1 MLFICKKVKECKI
14 ITLYVDST
22 MALHGHF
29 YLKNNSM
36 AITKDKKKSILDK
49 LDRIK
54 NSESVVFVNFKGLPV
69 FETTNIRRELAK
81 GDVAYYVAKKTLVK
95 KAFIEAGIEGDMP
108 TLDGELA
115 VVYGN
120 DATGP
125 AREIFA
131 FQKKF
136 EGKVSIL
143 GGVFEHKFVDKS
155 QMEEIA
161 KIPSMHVLRG
171 MFVNVIN
178 SPIQGFAMALNA
190 IAEKKTA

>member
-1 MLFICKKVKECKI
+1 MWSIFHFKI
-14 ITLYVDST
+14 KI
-22 MALHGHF
+22 
-29 YLKNNSM
+29 M

-49 LDRIK
+49 LNGIK
-54 NSESVVFVNFKGLPV
+54 DSNSVVFVNFKGIPV
-69 FETTNIRRELAK
+69 SETTTMRQELSK
-81 GDVAYYVAKKTLVK
+81 SDVSYYVAKKTLVK
-95 KAFIEAGIEGDMP
+95 KAFTEAGIEGDMP

-131 FQKKF
+131 FQKKLD
-136 EGKVSIL
+136 GRVNIL

-161 KIPSMHVLRG
+161 MIPSMHVLRG

-178 SPIQGFAMALNA
+178 SPIQGFAMALKA
-190 IAEKKTA
+190 IADKKEA

>member
-1 MLFICKKVKECKI
+1 
-14 ITLYVDST
+14 
-22 MALHGHF
+22 
-29 YLKNNSM
+29 M
-36 AITKDKKKSILDK
+36 AITKDKKKAILDK
-49 LDRIK
+49 LDGIK
-54 NSESVVFVNFKGLPV
+54 SSESIVFVNFKGLPV
-69 FETTNIRRELAK
+69 AETTAMRRELAK

-95 KAFIEAGIEGDMP
+95 KAFTEAGIEGDMP

-125 AREIFA
+125 AREVFA

-136 EGKVSIL
+136 DGKVTIL
-143 GGVFEHKFVDKS
+143 GGIFEHKFVGKS

-161 KIPSMHVLRG
+161 QIPSMHVLRG

-178 SPIQGFAMALNA
+178 SPIQGFTMAIKA
-190 IAEKKTA
+190 IADKKTA

>member
-1 MLFICKKVKECKI
+1 
-14 ITLYVDST
+14 
-22 MALHGHF
+22 
-29 YLKNNSM
+29 M
-36 AITKDKKKSILDK
+36 AITKDKKKAILDK
-49 LDRIK
+49 LDGIK
-54 NSESVVFVNFKGLPV
+54 NSESIVFVNFKGLPLA
-69 FETTNIRRELAK
+69 ETTAMRRELAK

-95 KAFIEAGIEGDMP
+95 KAFTEAGIEGDMP

-125 AREIFA
+125 AREVFA

-136 EGKVSIL
+136 DGKVTIL
-143 GGVFEHKFVDKS
+143 GGIFEHKFVDKS

-178 SPIQGFAMALNA
+178 SPIQGFAMAIKA
-190 IAEKKTA
+190 IADKKTA

>member
-1 MLFICKKVKECKI
+1 
-14 ITLYVDST
+14 
-22 MALHGHF
+22 
-29 YLKNNSM
+29 M
-36 AITKDKKKSILDK
+36 AITKDKKKAILDK
-49 LDRIK
+49 LDGIK
-54 NSESVVFVNFKGLPV
+54 NSESIVFVNFKGLPV
-69 FETTNIRRELAK
+69 AETTAMRRELAK

-95 KAFIEAGIEGDMP
+95 KAFTEAGIEGDMP

-125 AREIFA
+125 AREVFA

-136 EGKVSIL
+136 DGKVTIL
-143 GGVFEHKFVDKS
+143 GGIFEHKFVGKS

-161 KIPSMHVLRG
+161 QIPSMHVLRG

-178 SPIQGFAMALNA
+178 SPIQGFTMAIKA
-190 IAEKKTA
+190 IADKKTA

>member
-1 MLFICKKVKECKI
+1 
-14 ITLYVDST
+14 
-22 MALHGHF
+22 
-29 YLKNNSM
+29 M
-36 AITKDKKKSILDK
+36 AITKDKKKSILEK
-49 LDRIK
+49 LDGIK

-69 FETTNIRRELAK
+69 FETTAMRRELAK
-81 GDVAYYVAKKTLVK
+81 GNVSYYVAKKTLVK
-95 KAFIEAGIEGDMP
+95 KAFTEAGIEGDMP
-108 TLDGELA
+108 VLDGELA

-131 FQKKF
+131 FQKKYD
-136 EGKVSIL
+136 GKISIM
-143 GGVFEHKFVDKS
+143 GGVFEHKFVGKS

-178 SPIQGFAMALNA
+178 SPIQGFAMAIKA
-190 IAEKKTA
+190 IADKKTA

>member
-1 MLFICKKVKECKI
+1 
-14 ITLYVDST
+14 
-22 MALHGHF
+22 
-29 YLKNNSM
+29 M
-36 AITKDKKKSILDK
+36 AITKDKKKSILEK
-49 LDRIK
+49 LNGIK
-54 NSESVVFVNFKGLPV
+54 DSQSVVFVNVKGLPV

-95 KAFIEAGIEGDMP
+95 KAFVEAGIKGDMP

-120 DATGP
+120 DATGA

-136 EGKVSIL
+136 DGKVSIL
-143 GGVFEHKFVDKS
+143 GGVFEHSFVDKIK
-155 QMEEIA
+155 MEEIA
-161 KIPSMHVLRG
+161 QIPSMHVLRG

-178 SPIQGFAMALNA
+178 SPRFCYGS
-190 IAEKKTA
+190 

>member
-1 MLFICKKVKECKI
+1 
-14 ITLYVDST
+14 
-22 MALHGHF
+22 
-29 YLKNNSM
+29 M
-36 AITKDKKKSILDK
+36 AITKDKKKSILGK
-49 LDRIK
+49 LDGIK
-54 NSESVVFVNFKGLPV
+54 GSESVVFVNFKGLPV
-69 FETTNIRRELAK
+69 ADTTAMRHELAK

-108 TLDGELA
+108 TIEGELA

-120 DATGP
+120 DPTGP

-131 FQKKF
+131 FQKKYD
-136 EGKVSIL
+136 GKISIV
-143 GGVFEHKFVDKS
+143 GGVFEHKFMNKT

-178 SPIQGFAMALNA
+178 SPIQGFVMALNA
-190 IAEKKTA
+190 IADKKTA

>member
-1 MLFICKKVKECKI
+1 
-14 ITLYVDST
+14 
-22 MALHGHF
+22 
-29 YLKNNSM
+29 M
-36 AITKDKKKSILDK
+36 AITKDKKKSILEK
-49 LDRIK
+49 LDGIK
-54 NSESVVFVNFKGLPV
+54 NNESIVFINFKGLPV
-69 FETTNIRRELAK
+69 SQTTAMRQELQK
-81 GDVAYYVAKKTLVK
+81 SDVAYYVAKKTLVK
-95 KAFIEAGIEGDMP
+95 KAFSEAGIEGDMP
-108 TLDGELA
+108 KLEGELA

-136 EGKVSIL
+136 DGKISIL
-143 GGVFEHKFVDKS
+143 GGIFEHKFMDKI

-178 SPIQGFAMALNA
+178 SPIQGFAMAIKA
-190 IAEKKTA
+190 IADKKTA

>member
-1 MLFICKKVKECKI
+1 
-14 ITLYVDST
+14 
-22 MALHGHF
+22 
-29 YLKNNSM
+29 M
-36 AITKDKKKSILDK
+36 AITKDKKKSILEK
-49 LDRIK
+49 LDGIK
-54 NSESVVFVNFKGLPV
+54 NSESIVFVNFKGLPV
-69 FETTNIRRELAK
+69 FETTTMRRELAK

-95 KAFIEAGIEGDMP
+95 KAFKEAGIEGDMP
-108 TLDGELA
+108 NLEGELA

-131 FQKKF
+131 FQKKYD
-136 EGKVSIL
+136 GKVSIL
-143 GGVFEHKFVDKS
+143 GGIFEHKFVNKI

-178 SPIQGFAMALNA
+178 SPIQGFAMAIKA
-190 IAEKKTA
+190 IADKKTA

>member
-1 MLFICKKVKECKI
+1 
-14 ITLYVDST
+14 
-22 MALHGHF
+22 
-29 YLKNNSM
+29 M

-49 LDRIK
+49 LNGIK
-54 NSESVVFVNFKGLPV
+54 DSQSVVFVNFKGIPV
-69 FETTNIRRELAK
+69 SETTAMRQELSK
-81 GDVAYYVAKKTLVK
+81 SDVAYYVAKKTLVK
-95 KAFIEAGIEGDMP
+95 KAFTEAGIEGDMP

-131 FQKKF
+131 FQKKLD
-136 EGKVSIL
+136 GRVNIL
-143 GGVFEHKFVDKS
+143 GGVFEHKFVNKS

-161 KIPSMHVLRG
+161 MIPSMHVLRG

-178 SPIQGFAMALNA
+178 SPIQGFAMAINA
-190 IAEKKTA
+190 IADKKEA

>member
-1 MLFICKKVKECKI
+1 
-14 ITLYVDST
+14 
-22 MALHGHF
+22 
-29 YLKNNSM
+29 M

-49 LDRIK
+49 LDSIK
-54 NSESVVFVNFKGLPV
+54 NNESVVFVNFKGLPV
-69 FETTNIRRELAK
+69 SETTSIRQELAK
-81 GDVAYYVAKKTLVK
+81 SSVAYYVAKKTLVK
-95 KAFIEAGIEGDMP
+95 KAFAEAGIEGDMP
-108 TLDGELA
+108 QMDGELA

-131 FQKKF
+131 FQKKYD
-136 EGKVSIL
+136 GKVSIV
-143 GGVFEHKFVDKS
+143 GGVFEHKFMDKI

-178 SPIQGFAMALNA
+178 SPIQGFAMAINA
-190 IAEKKTA
+190 IADKKTA